1 MDEEGGFFGG
11 GLGFVC
17 GWRGEE
23 GGGEACWI
31 LGSGSVVV
39 VVVGVGGRHD
49 GGMVSGK
56 SDRMDMSGQEFLFL
70 CFVFRWF
77 FARVSATT
85 TRLSDGY
92 SKVLSCPSPFF
103 FPERRKN
110 RADRAVCCLFCM
122 LVVDV
127 VDGVS
132 ERFFLLLSCGWLAGR
147 QLEK

>member
-56 SDRMDMSGQEFLFL
+56 SDRMDISGEEFFSFF
-70 CFVFRWF
+70 CFVGSSS
-77 FARVSATT
+77 AGVSTATATT
-85 TRLSDGY
+85 RFSDGY

-103 FPERRKN
+103 SLR
-110 RADRAVCCLFCM
+110 
-122 LVVDV
+122 
-127 VDGVS
+127 DG
-132 ERFFLLLSCGWLAGR
+132 
-147 QLEK
+147 KI